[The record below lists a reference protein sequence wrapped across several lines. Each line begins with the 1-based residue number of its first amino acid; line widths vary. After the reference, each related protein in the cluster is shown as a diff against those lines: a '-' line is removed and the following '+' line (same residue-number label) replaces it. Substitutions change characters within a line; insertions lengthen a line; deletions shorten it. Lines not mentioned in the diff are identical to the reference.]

1 MLKKSENNPAENSK
15 NIEKEKLETEIKIKN
30 VKNKKLPNWV
40 IIVIVVASIFVCL
53 PSIFFTGY
61 ILYYDFNE
69 EQITTD
75 KINKDLEIES
85 PIIGTYNK
93 ENNSYLITGYIKN
106 ISDKMYEDIEISY
119 TLYDNSNNIIGTAN
133 TYLEKLDKNKTWKF
147 TAEYKGIN
155 AKSITHF
162 ENSKF
167 TADYETWFD

>member
-40 IIVIVVASIFVCL
+40 IIVIVVAYIFVCL

-75 KINKDLEIES
+75 KINKDLEIE
-85 PIIGTYNK
+85 YN
-93 ENNSYLITGYIKN
+93 T
-106 ISDKMYEDIEISY
+106 
-119 TLYDNSNNIIGTAN
+119 SNNIFLKKAVLII
-133 TYLEKLDKNKTWKF
+133 L
-147 TAEYKGIN
+147 GICTL
-155 AKSITHF
+155 ASIITQF
-162 ENSKF
+162 
-167 TADYETWFD
+167 